1 MGKLKNAL
9 IEFEE
14 QRMAKKLLNKD
25 PRNSGLENSDQAWA
39 QYEKEFNDWLD
50 KYEQSFGKQENL

>member
-14 QRMAKKLLNKD
+14 QRMAKKSLDKD
-25 PRNSGLENSDQAWA
+25 PRNSGLEDSDQARQ

-50 KYEQSFGKQENL
+50 RFEQSFGSQENL

>member
-14 QRMAKKLLNKD
+14 QRMAKKLLDKD
-25 PRNSGLENSDQAWA
+25 PRRSGLEDSDEAWA

-50 KYEQSFGKQENL
+50 KYEQSFGSQEGL

>member
-9 IEFEE
+9 IAFDE
-14 QRMAKKLLNKD
+14 QRMTKKLLDKD
-25 PRNSGLENSDQAWA
+25 PRNSGLEDSDEARQ

-50 KYEQSFGKQENL
+50 KYEQSFGNQENL